1 MMPSRLLAVCLAVL
15 ALVLGRAEPALA
27 HLVSADVGDFY
38 AGLLHP
44 LTSWEHLLPLAGL
57 AFLAA
62 QSGRGG
68 GRLAVGL
75 LPLALAAGVCGG
87 AFWPLPRSTAGL
99 AGLWLAVC
107 GALAAWPRPCRPGLV
122 GLCAAGLGLALGW
135 RGGADWA
142 ASRAGWQFVPGVA
155 ACGFLL
161 TALGAAWLPRLEG
174 GWPGRARGVLG
185 LGLAL
190 AGLLLAFRGVLGE
203 GGAAGLGQ
211 FVGWLDGGRVGDFLK
226 QPTASPWTL
235 AGVLAG
241 AMAWGGVHALTPGH
255 GKALVGAYLV
265 GARGT
270 WRHAVWL
277 GLTVAVT
284 HTAGVFLLGGA
295 AVLAADE
302 AGRQR
307 LMPWL
312 ALASGLGMCAVGGT
326 MAARGLW
333 RLRGRAGGERAHSH
347 GGLAHSHG
355 GIPHSH
361 GGVVSG
367 QDEVLHSHGGPAH
380 SHGGLL
386 HSHGGGTHSHGG
398 GRSDAAEPVG
408 WRNLLA
414 LGVSGGLVPCPSA
427 LALMLAAIALGRP
440 GWGLLLCAAF
450 GLGLAGVLTGVGL
463 LCLAGVRFL
472 GDSGRL
478 GRAANWLPLIGAGLI
493 AAIGALAA
501 WEALA
506 VLIS

>member
-1 MMPSRLLAVCLAVL
+1 MPSRLLAVCLAAL

-87 AFWPLPRSTAGL
+87 ALWPLPRTAAGL
-99 AGLWLAVC
+99 AGLGLAAC
-107 GALAAWPRPCRPGLV
+107 GALAARPGPCRPALV
-122 GLCAAGLGLALGW
+122 GLCAAGLGLSLGW

-142 ASRAGWQFVPGVA
+142 VSRAGWQFVPGVA

-174 GWPGRARGVLG
+174 GWRGRVRVVLG
-185 LGLAL
+185 LALAL
-190 AGLLLAFRGVLGE
+190 AGLLLAFRGVVGE
-203 GGAAGLGQ
+203 AGAAGLGQ
-211 FVGWLDGGRVGDFLK
+211 FAGWLDGGRVGDFLK
-226 QPTASPWTL
+226 QPTAAPWTL

-295 AVLAADE
+295 AVLATDE
-302 AGRQR
+302 AGRER

-347 GGLAHSHG
+347 GGVAHSHG

-367 QDEVLHSHGGPAH
+367 QDEALPSHGGLSHSHGGARHSHGGP
-380 SHGGLL
+380 
-386 HSHGGGTHSHGG
+386 
-398 GRSDAAEPVG
+398 SDAAEPVG

-414 LGVSGGLVPCPSA
+414 LGVAGGLVPCPSA

-440 GWGLLLCAAF
+440 GLGLILCAAF

-478 GRAANWLPLIGAGLI
+478 GRAAHWLPLVGAGLI

-501 WEALA
+501 WEALV

>member
-1 MMPSRLLAVCLAVL
+1 MPSRLLAVCLAALV
-15 ALVLGRAEPALA
+15 LVLGRAEPALA

-68 GRLAVGL
+68 GRLTVGL
-75 LPLALAAGVCGG
+75 LPLALAVGVCGG
-87 AFWPLPRSTAGL
+87 ALWPLPRIAAGL
-99 AGLWLAVC
+99 AGLSLAAC
-107 GALAAWPRPCRPGLV
+107 GALAAWPGPCRPALV
-122 GLCAAGLGLALGW
+122 GLCAASLGLALGW

-142 ASRAGWQFVPGVA
+142 VSRAGWQFVPGVA

-174 GWPGRARGVLG
+174 GWRGRARALLG
-185 LGLAL
+185 LTLAL
-190 AGLLLAFRGVLGE
+190 AGLLLAFRGVIGE
-203 GGAAGLGQ
+203 AGAAGLGQ
-211 FVGWLDGGRVGDFLK
+211 FAGWLDGGRVGDFLK
-226 QPTASPWTL
+226 QPAASPWTL

-295 AVLAADE
+295 AVLATDE
-302 AGRQR
+302 AGRER

-326 MAARGLW
+326 MAVRGLW
-333 RLRGRAGGERAHSH
+333 RLRGRTGAE
-347 GGLAHSHG
+347 
-355 GIPHSH
+355 
-361 GGVVSG
+361 
-367 QDEVLHSHGGPAH
+367 PAH
-380 SHGGLL
+380 SHGGVA
-386 HSHGGGTHSHGG
+386 HSHGGAVHGHGGISHGHDEDRHSHGG
-398 GRSDAAEPVG
+398 PSDSAGPVG

-440 GWGLLLCAAF
+440 GLGLVLCAAF

-478 GRAANWLPLIGAGLI
+478 GRAADWLPLVGAGLI

-501 WEALA
+501 WEALV

>member
-1 MMPSRLLAVCLAVL
+1 MPTRVFLICFASLAV
-15 ALVLGRAEPALA
+15 VLGRAEPALA

-68 GRLAVGL
+68 GRLAVCL
-75 LPLALAAGVCGG
+75 LPLALAVGVCGG
-87 AFWPLPRSTAGL
+87 AVWGLPRTSAGL
-99 AGLWLAVC
+99 AGLGLATS
-107 GALAAWPRPCRPGLV
+107 GLLAALSGPCRPALV
-122 GLCAAGLGLALGW
+122 GLCAASLGLMLGW

-142 ASRAGWQFVPGVA
+142 VSRAGWQFVPGVA
-155 ACGFLL
+155 VCGFLL
-161 TALGAAWLPRLEG
+161 MALGAAWLPRLEG
-174 GWPGRARGVLG
+174 GWRGRARGALA
-185 LGLAL
+185 LALAL
-190 AGLLLAFRGVLGE
+190 AGLLLAFRGVVGE
-203 GGAAGLGQ
+203 AGAAGLEP
-211 FVGWLDGGRVGDFLK
+211 FAGWLDGGRVGDFLK
-226 QPTASPWTL
+226 HPAASPWTL

-241 AMAWGGVHALTPGH
+241 SMAWGGVHALTPGH

-295 AVLAADE
+295 AVWATDE
-302 AGRQR
+302 VGRER
-307 LMPWL
+307 LLPWL

-326 MAARGLW
+326 LAARGLW
-333 RLRGRAGGERAHSH
+333 RLRGRAGEGRAHGHDGLSHSHGGVAYSHGGSVHGH

-355 GIPHSH
+355 G
-361 GGVVSG
+361 
-367 QDEVLHSHGGPAH
+367 AR
-380 SHGGLL
+380 
-386 HSHGGGTHSHGG
+386 HSHGGGS
-398 GRSDAAEPVG
+398 SDPVG
-408 WRNLLA
+408 WRALLA

-440 GWGLLLCAAF
+440 GWGLIVCAAF

-472 GDSGRL
+472 GDADRL
-478 GRAANWLPLIGAGLI
+478 GRVADWLPLVGAGLI
-493 AAIGALAA
+493 AALGALAA
-501 WEALA
+501 WEALR

>member
-1 MMPSRLLAVCLAVL
+1 M
-15 ALVLGRAEPALA
+15 
-27 HLVSADVGDFY
+27 
-38 AGLLHP
+38 
-44 LTSWEHLLPLAGL
+44 
-57 AFLAA
+57 
-62 QSGRGG
+62 
-68 GRLAVGL
+68 
-75 LPLALAAGVCGG
+75 
-87 AFWPLPRSTAGL
+87 
-99 AGLWLAVC
+99 
-107 GALAAWPRPCRPGLV
+107 
-122 GLCAAGLGLALGW
+122 
-135 RGGADWA
+135 
-142 ASRAGWQFVPGVA
+142 PGVA

-174 GWPGRARGVLG
+174 GWRGRARGALG
-185 LGLAL
+185 LALAL
-190 AGLLLAFRGVLGE
+190 AGLLLAFRGVIGE

-211 FVGWLDGGRVGDFLK
+211 FAGWLDGGRVGDFLK
-226 QPTASPWTL
+226 HPTASPWTL
-235 AGVLAG
+235 AGILAG

-284 HTAGVFLLGGA
+284 HTAGVLLLGGA

-302 AGRQR
+302 AGRER

-333 RLRGRAGGERAHSH
+333 RLRGRAGEGRAHSH
-347 GGLAHSHG
+347 GGLS
-355 GIPHSH
+355 
-361 GGVVSG
+361 
-367 QDEVLHSHGGPAH
+367 
-380 SHGGLL
+380 
-386 HSHGGGTHSHGG
+386 HSHGGGSSG
-398 GRSDAAEPVG
+398 PVS
-408 WRNLLA
+408 WRALLA

-440 GWGLLLCAAF
+440 GWGLVLCAVF

-472 GDSGRL
+472 GDTGRL
-478 GRAANWLPLIGAGLI
+478 GRVALWLPLVGAGLI

-501 WEALA
+501 WEALV

>member
-1 MMPSRLLAVCLAVL
+1 
-15 ALVLGRAEPALA
+15 
-27 HLVSADVGDFY
+27 
-38 AGLLHP
+38 
-44 LTSWEHLLPLAGL
+44 
-57 AFLAA
+57 
-62 QSGRGG
+62 
-68 GRLAVGL
+68 
-75 LPLALAAGVCGG
+75 
-87 AFWPLPRSTAGL
+87 
-99 AGLWLAVC
+99 
-107 GALAAWPRPCRPGLV
+107 
-122 GLCAAGLGLALGW
+122 
-135 RGGADWA
+135 
-142 ASRAGWQFVPGVA
+142 WQFVPGVA

-174 GWPGRARGVLG
+174 GWQWRARAALG

-190 AGLLLAFRGVLGE
+190 AGLLLAFRGVIGE

-211 FVGWLDGGRVGDFLK
+211 FAGWLDGGRVGDFLR

-333 RLRGRAGGERAHSH
+333 RLRGRAGEGRAHSH

-355 GIPHSH
+355 GTPHSH
-361 GGVVSG
+361 GGVFDAH
-367 QDEVLHSHGGPAH
+367 DEALHSHGVLAH
-380 SHGGLL
+380 SHGGDP
-386 HSHGGGTHSHGG
+386 SG
-398 GRSDAAEPVG
+398 PVG

-440 GWGLLLCAAF
+440 GLGLVLCAAF

-463 LCLAGVRFL
+463 LCLAGVRFW

-478 GRAANWLPLIGAGLI
+478 GRAAEWLPLIGAGLI

-501 WEALA
+501 WEALV
-506 VLIS
+506 VLLS

>member
-1 MMPSRLLAVCLAVL
+1 MPSRAIAAGLAVL
-15 ALVLGRAEPALA
+15 TFLLGRAEPALA

-68 GRLAVGL
+68 GRLAVCL
-75 LPLALAAGVCGG
+75 LPLALVVGVCGG
-87 AFWPLPRSTAGL
+87 ALWPLPRAAAGL

-107 GALAAWPRPCRPGLV
+107 GVLAAWPGPCRPALV
-122 GLCAAGLGLALGW
+122 GLCAAGLGVALGW

-142 ASRAGWQFVPGVA
+142 VSRAGWQFVPGVA

-174 GWPGRARGVLG
+174 GWRGKARGA
-185 LGLAL
+185 LGLALTL
-190 AGLLLAFRGVLGE
+190 AGLLLAFRGVMGE

-211 FVGWLDGGRVGDFLK
+211 FAGWLDGGRVGDFLK

-302 AGRQR
+302 AGRER
-307 LMPWL
+307 MLPWL

-333 RLRGRAGGERAHSH
+333 RLSGRAGEERAHSH
-347 GGLAHSHG
+347 GGLTHSHG
-355 GIPHSH
+355 GLPHSH
-361 GGVVSG
+361 GGTSHSHGGVAGG
-367 QDEVLHSHGGPAH
+367 QDEALHNHGGPAH
-380 SHGGLL
+380 SHGGGTY
-386 HSHGGGTHSHGG
+386 SQVGGTS
-398 GRSDAAEPVG
+398 EPVG

-414 LGVSGGLVPCPSA
+414 LGVAGGLVPCPSA

-440 GWGLLLCAAF
+440 GLGLVLCAAF

-478 GRAANWLPLIGAGLI
+478 GRAAHWLPLVGAGLI

>member
-1 MMPSRLLAVCLAVL
+1 MPSRAIAAGLAVL
-15 ALVLGRAEPALA
+15 TFLLGRAEPALA

-62 QSGRGG
+62 QAGRGG

-75 LPLALAAGVCGG
+75 LPLALVAGVCGG
-87 AFWPLPRSTAGL
+87 AFWPLPRIAAGL
-99 AGLWLAVC
+99 AGLGLAAC
-107 GALAAWPRPCRPGLV
+107 GALAAWPGPCRPALV
-122 GLCAAGLGLALGW
+122 GLCAAGLGVALGW

-142 ASRAGWQFVPGVA
+142 VSRAGWQFVPGVA

-174 GWPGRARGVLG
+174 GWRGRTRAVLG
-185 LGLAL
+185 LVLAL
-190 AGLLLAFRGVLGE
+190 AGLLLAFRGGVGE
-203 GGAAGLGQ
+203 AGAAGLGQ
-211 FVGWLDGGRVGDFLK
+211 FAGWLDGGRVGDFLK

-284 HTAGVFLLGGA
+284 HTAGVFFLGGA

-302 AGRQR
+302 AGRER
-307 LMPWL
+307 MLPWL
-312 ALASGLGMCAVGGT
+312 ALASGLGMCAVGGA

-333 RLRGRAGGERAHSH
+333 RLRGRAGEGRAHSH
-347 GGLAHSHG
+347 GGVAHSHG

-361 GGVVSG
+361 GGVVDG
-367 QDEVLHSHGGPAH
+367 HDETRH
-380 SHGGLL
+380 SHGGLS
-386 HSHGGGTHSHGG
+386 HSHGGETS
-398 GRSDAAEPVG
+398 EPVG

-440 GWGLLLCAAF
+440 GWGLILCAAF

-478 GRAANWLPLIGAGLI
+478 GRAADWLPLVGAGLI